1 MRPPPTPRGT
11 TPRAHHRRHHA
22 APELQVPAPHFC
34 TCPIPYA
41 LRVLLQ
47 ANATDTMLQA
57 SATANRGGRR
67 LSRVLEVSTRVATRC
82 SKYTAVSRRLQPWRS
97 VGALPA
103 ADARRSSAGRRYRR
117 DGVRCRH
124 RHLTCARDGGA
135 ARDRRVCVATRC
147 EDGVEHEPGIDD
159 CHGTGR
165 ECRRDRPERRGR
177 LFLAGGLAARIAGGF
192 SRATAVQLLHDTK
205 ARPLVPLVGPPAYA
219 ILHHPLAG
227 RDSPTRLQFKRQ
239 NAKAA

>member
-1 MRPPPTPRGT
+1 
-11 TPRAHHRRHHA
+11 
-22 APELQVPAPHFC
+22 
-34 TCPIPYA
+34 
-41 LRVLLQ
+41 
-47 ANATDTMLQA
+47 MLQA
-57 SATANRGGRR
+57 SITANRGGRR
-67 LSRVLEVSTRVATRC
+67 LSRVLEVSTRVASRC
-82 SKYTAVSRRLQPWRS
+82 GKYTAVSRRLQPWRP

-103 ADARRSSAGRRYRR
+103 ADTRRSSAGRRYRR

-177 LFLAGGLAARIAGGF
+177 LFLAGCPAARIAGGV
-192 SRATAVQLLHDTK
+192 SRATAVQLLHDTT
-205 ARPLVPLVGPPAYA
+205 ARPLVPLVGRF
-219 ILHHPLAG
+219 G
-227 RDSPTRLQFKRQ
+227 W
-239 NAKAA
+239 AARARFFSKNTIHTYSIVYTNSHKIAPRTHLPYSQRNRTKSIIQLINIWGEYRESKITVQLSKNPNLL